1 MKWIYILS
9 LLTIQKCNP
18 AMTPDLQKPIDI
30 QGHRGCRGLMPE
42 NSIPAFLKA
51 LELGVN
57 TLELDV
63 VISGDGEVVV
73 SHEPFFSH
81 EISKDPLGR
90 SISKEDERSHN
101 IFQMNVSD
109 IQQYDCGSKIVP
121 RFPDQLKIKTYKPT
135 LREVFDHVEK
145 WISDNGLLK
154 VFYNIEIKRIPD
166 YDGIFHPGP
175 DEYANQVFSVID
187 EFSLRDRVIIQ
198 SFDPESLEVVHRLSP
213 ATRIAF
219 LVEAGDYESNLKLLS
234 FKPDIYSPDFSLL
247 TKDLVK
253 KVNKDQIAIIPW
265 TINDRS
271 DIIKTLEM
279 GVDGIISD
287 YPDRVIAIRD
297 SLVKL

>member
-18 AMTPDLQKPIDI
+18 AMTPDLKKPIDI

-42 NSIPAFLKA
+42 NSIPAFLKG

-109 IQQYDCGSKIVP
+109 IQQYDCGSKIVS

-213 ATRIAF
+213 TTRIAF
-219 LVEAGDYESNLKLLS
+219 LVEAGDYESNMKLLS

-247 TKDLVK
+247 TKDLIK
-253 KVNKDQIAIIPW
+253 KVVKDQIAIIPW
-265 TINDRS
+265 TINDRN
-271 DIIKTLEM
+271 DIIKALEM